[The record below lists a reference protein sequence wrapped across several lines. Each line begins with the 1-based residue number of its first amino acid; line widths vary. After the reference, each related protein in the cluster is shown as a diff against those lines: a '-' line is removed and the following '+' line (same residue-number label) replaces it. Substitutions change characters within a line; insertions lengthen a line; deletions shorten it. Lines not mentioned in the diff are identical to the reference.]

1 MRKKYILPLII
12 SFLLAVIITVIT
24 SICITGITQYPI
36 ADLESGWTVKLNGS
50 EHRDVSL
57 YEFYKILDGKKL
69 SRGDDITMSIT
80 LPDLG
85 ALPFPAILFKSR
97 YTTLKCYLD
106 DKLLYDFG
114 QDMYEKRQF
123 IGKMFHFISL
133 PSKCAGKELSLKM
146 RVGENDAFT
155 SLQSARFGSQ
165 PDLMSSFMN
174 THAMVIATGIFLVV
188 FGIVFLCIT
197 LFFVA
202 DFPDIR
208 SLLCGS
214 VFSINI
220 GIWVMSYY
228 NVLSLFIYTPFETQI
243 EYFTLYLIVPFCY
256 LITYFI
262 QKIVRKRLYIAA
274 ALLTSTV
281 TVVQFILHYGFNIHL
296 RATLP
301 LYHIIGLLGFLVMLY
316 YLIRN
321 IIRKDLTASGII
333 QMAGLVAFALAA
345 VAHLV
350 IYALDKLHIP
360 NSYRLGILIIDSGCL
375 CFVMC
380 QLSNYMIY
388 ITQSYAQRK
397 EYESLARLAYADG
410 LTNLPNR
417 ARTDKYLEDLDKSNK
432 DYCIVSVD
440 LNGLKTVNDKFGHVN
455 GDKYIKDFSKVLS
468 TTFDGVGFLSRIG
481 GDEFLVIIE
490 DSQNVDIDALLGRL
504 SSALNVMNALYTEY
518 TRSVATGYAYR
529 HEFTDEATSH
539 EVYLLADQRMYEV
552 KKRMH
557 EELGITMRI

>member
-1 MRKKYILPLII
+1 MRKKYLLPLAI
-12 SFLLAVIITVIT
+12 SLLLAFIITVIISLT
-24 SICITGITQYPI
+24 VLNSPNYRIEE
-36 ADLESGWTVKLNGS
+36 LESGWSVKLNGTAH
-50 EHRDVSL
+50 EDVSL
-57 YEFYKILDGKKL
+57 QDFYKILDGKKL
-69 SRGDDITMSIT
+69 SRGDEITMSIT

-85 ALPFPAILFKSR
+85 EIPFPSILFRSR
-97 YTTLKCYLD
+97 YTTLQCFID
-106 DKLLYDFG
+106 GRLLYDFG
-114 QDMYEKRQF
+114 QDMYVRREF
-123 IGKMFHFISL
+123 IGKLFHFITL
-133 PSKCAGKELSLKM
+133 PSDYAGKEFSMTMK
-146 RVGENDAFT
+146 VGENDAFE
-155 SLQSARFGSQ
+155 SLQALKLGSQ
-165 PDLMSSFMN
+165 PDLENYFMN
-174 THAMVIATGIFLVV
+174 THFMVIATGIFLVL

-202 DFPDIR
+202 DFPAIR

-214 VFSINI
+214 LFCINL
-220 GIWVMSYY
+220 GVWVMCYY
-228 NVLSLFIYTPFETQI
+228 NVLTPFFYTPYETQI

-262 QKIVRKRLYIAA
+262 QKIVRKRLYLAA

-301 LYHIIGLLGFLVMLY
+301 LYHTVGILGFTLMLY
-316 YLIRN
+316 YLIKN
-321 IIRKDLTASGII
+321 ILRKDLTASGII
-333 QMAGLVAFALAA
+333 QMAGLVAFSIAGI
-345 VAHLV
+345 AHLV

-360 NSYRLGILIIDSGCL
+360 NSYRLGIIIINSGCL
-375 CFVMC
+375 IFVMC
-380 QLSNYMIY
+380 QLANYMMY

-417 ARTDKYLEDLDKSNK
+417 ARTDKYLEDLDKSKK

-455 GDKYIKDFSKVLS
+455 GDKYIKDFSKVLT
-468 TTFDGVGFLSRIG
+468 TTFEGTGFLSRIG
-481 GDEFLVIIE
+481 GDEFMVVIE
-490 DSQNVDIDALLGRL
+490 DPENVDIDALLGRL

-539 EVYLLADQRMYEV
+539 EVYLLADQRMYET